1 MLRFR
6 LSRNVLSTI
15 SPPVRMAARYKP
27 TPGRPLLDMSQ
38 GVPGVPPPESLRS
51 AIANASAAPDS
62 FGYCRWDGEP
72 ALPETDINSD
82 DIALTAGCNL
92 AFVAAAMSLASQG
105 DEVILPA
112 PWMDLNLLGIKAV
125 ALPTR
130 PEDGFLPS
138 VEKAKSLITPHTK
151 AIALVTPNN
160 PTGATYPPSL
170 IASFFFLAQDTL
182 LHLFSFSKSY
192 CMPGHRLG
200 AIVASPAVLASTK
213 KVLDCL
219 QICAPRPVQM
229 ALATMLQTDEVRG
242 FVKDNAGKIAKRHEL
257 FRQCLPEGWEIGA
270 QGGYFAFV
278 KHPWEGVESEELC
291 RRLAEEAGVVTLP
304 ASFFTQAQEGS
315 GGGEAQQEQSADQ
328 TEHGRWIRF
337 SVANVDDESVR
348 KVCERLSEF
357 DPR

>member
-1 MLRFR
+1 MPPLR
-6 LSRNVLSTI
+6 LIVLDT
-15 SPPVRMAARYKP
+15 VDGM
-27 TPGRPLLDMSQ
+27 
-38 GVPGVPPPESLRS
+38 
-51 AIANASAAPDS
+51 
-62 FGYCRWDGEP
+62 GEP
-72 ALPETDINSD
+72 ALREATDINSD

-160 PTGATYPPSL
+160 PDETYRDFITTGQPPHALFSSPLQWRSTL
-170 IASFFFLAQDTL
+170 I
-182 LHLFSFSKSY
+182 HLFSFSKSY

-278 KHPWEGVESEELC
+278 KHPWEGVESEEP
-291 RRLAEEAGVVTLP
+291 EAGVVTLP
-304 ASFFTQAQEGS
+304 ASFFTQAQEGK
-315 GGGEAQQEQSADQ
+315 QSADQ